1 MALCCICT
9 SPSVPPRS
17 RTSGRRA
24 VTSFFF
30 LPVNPKS
37 LFAACLLL
45 ISSLA
50 YGQAIPQ
57 FSTVEPHQ
65 YDSVNLATLGIQ
77 LNVPVRPKAGHTP
90 FSMSLTGAAQV
101 TILGGQFSALSNIS
115 AQESHLGQR
124 VGFTTSTN
132 CTMPPGTKYSGFYF
146 VDSTGNTHSF
156 PSVTVGYPAS
166 CGPLTV
172 SGYASDG
179 SGLNMTAN
187 SNAGQPTET
196 VRDQN
201 GNVLSGTPGAIT
213 TFTDSNGNVIAR
225 TGATSGVYTDTF
237 NQTAITVTGNKGAA
251 QTATWTDA
259 LANNRTV
266 SLAVTPY
273 TLYTAFGCAAD
284 GGPFTGIDFPTSI
297 SFPDGSSMSFTW
309 EKNYSVSTDITGRLA
324 SITLPT
330 AGVITYAYSGGTHG
344 INCTD
349 GTPATMTRTTPDGT
363 WTYTHVYSATNP
375 TTTVQDPKGNNTVY
389 TFSNNLYNYEVE
401 RQFYT
406 GSAIAANLIKTVI
419 TCYNNP
425 SSTPTNCNSNYS
437 LQVSE
442 KDEYTSYPGVTG
454 YSAVK
459 TQYTAGGLA
468 AGSGLVTDVKTYD
481 FNATTP
487 TNEKKIVY
495 GSGTQ
500 ASQTCT
506 AISTY
511 IVAKPC
517 SITVYDSQHSNA
529 IMSQTWNNY
538 DSNGNLLQTW
548 NLVSGSGASGTYLSK
563 QYTYDSHG
571 VVQTMTDVNGQVMNY
586 TTTSCNNMF
595 VTSQYPTGFTN
606 LTTSQV
612 WDCNGG
618 VVTSSTDANSQVLKD
633 VFHVGTQ
640 ADPLYRPLENID
652 QLGNITTLTYGYTAS
667 SQSTVD
673 SQLFFN
679 GNNSVV
685 ETLSTTDSIG
695 RPTISQLRQGPTSSN
710 WDTKSRT
717 FDIDGR
723 VYETSLACVASASTA
738 CSASTETQTYDGL
751 NRPLIH
757 TGTGGDVVTKSYPD
771 NDVLTKLTPIPTNEN
786 VKSVQKEY
794 DGLGRLKSTC
804 LISSATGSASCGQA
818 NPGTGFLTTYSYD
831 AAGRLLQTVENAQVS
846 SPHQTRTYTYDD
858 LGRVTSE
865 SNPESGTV
873 SYVYDTESSCGPNG
887 PFNSKGDLL
896 QKTDASGVTICYY
909 YDALH
914 RLTDVGNTAQSATNV
929 CKRFRF
935 DNVSNGLVSQP
946 SGSSILNVEGRLV
959 EAETDN
965 CVQPT
970 PTPITDEWFSY
981 SPRGELTDFWEL
993 TPSSSGSYY
1002 HLSAT
1007 YWPDRSLETV
1017 TGANLPTLTYGTLD
1031 GEGRVQTVTAS
1042 SGANPVS
1049 AVSYNNSNNT
1059 EPVGA
1064 LLGVT
1069 LGAGDSENYTYDK
1082 NTGRM
1087 KSYSASVGAT
1097 PTVITGTLNWNANG
1111 TLQQLAIT
1119 DGYNSADTQVCNF
1132 LYDDFIRVAGTTGA
1146 SPIPGVNC
1154 LNGSTKVWNQTF
1166 TYGSDSFGNVTKTTT
1181 TPGTAWACAPC
1192 YKTAN
1197 NYYNSTL
1204 SPSITYDSNG
1214 NLTNATFHTYTWVV
1228 DGHVASIVTGAT
1240 TATVTYD
1247 ANGNKVEEN
1256 VGGTILE
1263 YVSAFG
1269 VNAQMQG
1276 VSEKAVSVDLPGGVQ
1291 ALYQGGG

>member
-618 VVTSSTDANSQVLKD
+618 VVTSSTDANGQI
-633 VFHVGTQ
+633 TQ
-640 ADPLYRPLENID
+640 TVYGASGVAPDPFYRPVEDID
-652 QLGNITTLTYGYTAS
+652 EESNITSFTYHPT
-667 SQSTVD
+667 TVD
-673 SQLFFN
+673 STFSF
-679 GNNSVV
+679 GTSNSSVI

-695 RPTISQLRQGPTSSN
+695 RPAISQLRQGPGASN

-717 FDIDGR
+717 FDADGH
-723 VYETSLACVASASTA
+723 VYETSLPCVKTASQP
-738 CSASTETQTYDGL
+738 CSASTESQTYDGL
-751 NRPLIH
+751 NRPRIH
-757 TGTGGDVVTKSYPD
+757 TGTGGDVVTKSYIA
-771 NDVLTKLTPIPTNEN
+771 NDVLTVLTPAPSGEN
-786 VKSVQKEY
+786 AKQTQKEY
-794 DGLGRLKSTC
+794 DGLGRLKSVC
-804 LISSATGSASCGQA
+804 VISSAPGSGSCGQT
-818 NPGTGFLTTYSYD
+818 NPKTGFLTTYTYD
-831 AAGRLLQTVENAQVS
+831 GAGRLLKTIENAQVS
-846 SPHQTRTYTYDD
+846 SPQQTRTYVYDL
-858 LGRVTSE
+858 LGRVISE
-865 SNPESGTV
+865 TNPESGTTTYAYD
-873 SYVYDTESSCGPNG
+873 SYSGMPN
-887 PFNSKGDLL
+887 SAGDLIAIVK
-896 QKTDASGVTICYY
+896 QNGDGQYFY
-909 YDALH
+909 YDGLH
-914 RLTDVGNTAQSATNV
+914 RMT
-929 CKRFRF
+929 
-935 DNVSNGLVSQP
+935 
-946 SGSSILNVEGRLV
+946 
-959 EAETDN
+959 
-965 CVQPT
+965 
-970 PTPITDEWFSY
+970 
-981 SPRGELTDFWEL
+981 
-993 TPSSSGSYY
+993 
-1002 HLSAT
+1002 
-1007 YWPDRSLETV
+1007 
-1017 TGANLPTLTYGTLD
+1017 
-1031 GEGRVQTVTAS
+1031 
-1042 SGANPVS
+1042 
-1049 AVSYNNSNNT
+1049 
-1059 EPVGA
+1059 
-1064 LLGVT
+1064 
-1069 LGAGDSENYTYDK
+1069 
-1082 NTGRM
+1082 
-1087 KSYSASVGAT
+1087 
-1097 PTVITGTLNWNANG
+1097 
-1111 TLQQLAIT
+1111 
-1119 DGYNSADTQVCNF
+1119 
-1132 LYDDFIRVAGTTGA
+1132 
-1146 SPIPGVNC
+1146 
-1154 LNGSTKVWNQTF
+1154 
-1166 TYGSDSFGNVTKTTT
+1166 
-1181 TPGTAWACAPC
+1181 
-1192 YKTAN
+1192 
-1197 NYYNSTL
+1197 
-1204 SPSITYDSNG
+1204 
-1214 NLTNATFHTYTWVV
+1214 
-1228 DGHVASIVTGAT
+1228 
-1240 TATVTYD
+1240 
-1247 ANGNKVEEN
+1247 
-1256 VGGTILE
+1256 
-1263 YVSAFG
+1263 
-1269 VNAQMQG
+1269 
-1276 VSEKAVSVDLPGGVQ
+1276 
-1291 ALYQGGG
+1291 